1 MAEPSAAPADG
12 LAAGLAAEYALIYA
26 YGVAGAKIDDDGARA
41 LAGDAEYSH
50 RDLRDE
56 LTEYMA
62 GIGQIPPPPE
72 AAYTLADPMG
82 DQSAAIAALVKLED
96 ATAVTWRTVVSAT
109 TGDDRRRAL
118 DGLGN
123 AASRAAL
130 WRRWLGE
137 LGTTT
142 AFPGI

>member
-1 MAEPSAAPADG
+1 MAEPTAAPADG

-26 YGVAGAKIDDDGARA
+26 YGVAGAEISDDGARS

-56 LTEYMA
+56 LTAYMA
-62 GIGQIPPPPE
+62 GIGLIPPPPE
-72 AAYTLADPMG
+72 AAYTMAPMDDEG
-82 DQSAAIAALVKLED
+82 AAIAALVALED
-96 ATAVTWRTVVSAT
+96 ATAVTWRTVITTT

-118 DGLGN
+118 DGLSN

-137 LGTTT
+137 VAGTT
-142 AFPGI
+142 AFPGA